1 MFTSAAAL
9 RRETM
14 SEQEILKGLIRAFE
28 ESVPAGPGWREV
40 TVTEEDHARL
50 LAFLRHS
57 LGAARHEGGS

>member
-1 MFTSAAAL
+1 
-9 RRETM
+9 M

-57 LGAARHEGGS
+57 LGAAGEISEGK